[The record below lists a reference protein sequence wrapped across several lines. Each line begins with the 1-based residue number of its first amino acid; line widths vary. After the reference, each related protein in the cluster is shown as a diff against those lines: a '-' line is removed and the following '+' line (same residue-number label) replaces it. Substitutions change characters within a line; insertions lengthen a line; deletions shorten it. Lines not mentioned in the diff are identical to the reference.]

1 MDASPGTVEVIEP
14 RNLADWLLSCGRHW
28 VTTIEAAEVLGIPV
42 EHVSP
47 TLARWRRNG
56 HLFSP
61 TKGAY
66 VPIPPEYRSW
76 GAVPAVQF
84 IDPLMAH
91 LGHPYYVGLLSAA
104 ELLGF
109 AHQRPQVFQVITP
122 ARLRGRSFGRV
133 HLAFVT
139 VADLASRST
148 ATRNTPTGIVRVSTP
163 EVTLLDLV
171 SMPDRGGGLSN
182 VATIA
187 GEMLEEGGLDAS
199 ALAEAAEPYPGAV
212 VQRTGWLLDRAG
224 EAVGVAPALD
234 ELNAVARRRATPSL
248 LLASG
253 PRGIVDDRWNVI
265 VNAEIEPDL

>member
-1 MDASPGTVEVIEP
+1 MNASPGTVEVVEP
-14 RNLADWLLSCGRHW
+14 RWLADWLLSHGRHW
-28 VTTIEAAEVLGIPV
+28 ITTGEAADVLGIPSD
-42 EHVSP
+42 HVSP

-66 VPIPPEYRSW
+66 VPIPPQYRSW
-76 GAVPAVQF
+76 GAVPAAQF

-91 LGHPYYVGLLSAA
+91 LGHRYYVGLLSAA

-109 AHQRPQVFQVITP
+109 AHQRPQVFQVVTP
-122 ARLRGRSFGRV
+122 ARLRDRSFGRV

-139 VADLASRST
+139 VADLGSRPT
-148 ATRNTPTGIVRVSTP
+148 TTRNTPTGTVRVSTP

-171 SMPDRGGGLSN
+171 SMPERGGGLSN

-187 GEMLEEGGLDAS
+187 GEMLEEDAIDVG
-199 ALAEAAEPYPGAV
+199 ALASVAQAYPGAV
-212 VQRTGWLLDRAG
+212 AQRTGWLLEHVGDALD
-224 EAVGVAPALD
+224 AVPVLD
-234 ELNAVARRRATPSL
+234 ELQAVARRRATPSL

-253 PRGIVDDRWNVI
+253 PRGTVDDRWNVI
-265 VNAEIEPDL
+265 VNTEIEPDL